1 MEQCY
6 FDGVFS
12 KASGKNKIIES
23 EDSGEETEKI
33 KKKSL
38 LQFKFICYQCGTN
51 TREKSIL

>member
-38 LQFKFICYQCGTN
+38 L
-51 TREKSIL
+51 